1 MEKKEMQEKLKMYR
15 YGASFLEEIVNAIND
30 GRETYKLKDRLCD
43 IKKEIKNIE
52 KVLGFQEFERVAIGK
67 EYYRIHSDGTFEV
80 IKDSEDGDV
89 FDDWCFEAG
98 NYFYT
103 AKDAEKAID
112 KICFMLMME
121 KYHSAYCPDY
131 YPDETKE
138 KLFHTVFYD
147 KEIESYV
154 PVTLTVL
161 NGALTYFETKEIA
174 KKVCETLNEKRRVRE

>member
-1 MEKKEMQEKLKMYR
+1 MQEKLKMHR
-15 YGASFLEEIVNAIND
+15 CGASFLEEIIE
-30 GRETYKLKDRLCD
+30 RELRDNLYD
-43 IKKEIKNIE
+43 IKKGIQKIE
-52 KVLGFQEFERVAIGK
+52 KILGVKGRGFERVAIGEEYCTICTVPANGNIIVATKK
-67 EYYRIHSDGTFEV
+67 EVG
-80 IKDSEDGDV
+80 DS
-89 FDDWCFEAG
+89 FDDGCFKLG
-98 NYFYT
+98 NYFFSEKNT
-103 AKDAEKAID
+103 EKAID

-174 KKVCETLNEKRRVRE
+174 KTVCEILNEKGKLI

>member
-15 YGASFLEEIVNAIND
+15 CGASFLEEIVNEIND

-52 KVLGFQEFERVAIGK
+52 KALGFQKFERLARAE
-67 EYYRIHSDGTFEV
+67 EYYRVHSNGLFEV
-80 IKDSEDGDV
+80 IKDSEDGGT
-89 FDDWCFEAG
+89 FDGWCFEIG

-103 AKDAEKAID
+103 AKGAEKARD
-112 KICFMLMME
+112 KICFMLTME

-138 KLFHTVFYD
+138 ELFHTIFYD
-147 KEIESYV
+147 KEIGCYV
-154 PVTLTVL
+154 PVSLSVL

-174 KKVCETLNEKRRVRE
+174 EKVCETLNEKKE

>member
-15 YGASFLEEIVNAIND
+15 YGASFLEEIVNAIKD

-52 KVLGFQEFERVAIGK
+52 KALGFQEFERVAIGK